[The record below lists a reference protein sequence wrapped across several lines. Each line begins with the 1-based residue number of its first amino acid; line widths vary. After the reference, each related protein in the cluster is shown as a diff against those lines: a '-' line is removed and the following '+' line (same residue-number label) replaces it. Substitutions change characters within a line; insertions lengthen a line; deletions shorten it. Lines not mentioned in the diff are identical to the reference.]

1 MWMNNNCESSSFVLK
16 VKTEWKQC
24 KLVELIEKV
33 QTMALARYG
42 DIRKALTGQGP
53 YYLDDTFKHRAMVYD
68 EWCNK
73 SQGQRDRIFQLFMI
87 DTGRP
92 AQNICQSTDGHR
104 FVPVTPSG
112 GKKTNQCKRKRSKTC
127 RSIKK
132 RKITTEDN

>member
-1 MWMNNNCESSSFVLK
+1 MNNNCESSNFILK

-33 QTMALARYG
+33 QTMVLARYG
-42 DIRKALTGQGP
+42 DIRKALTGRGP

-68 EWCNK
+68 EWCDK
-73 SQGQRDRIFQLFMI
+73 SQGKRDRIFQLFMI

-92 AQNICQSTDGHR
+92 AQNICQSMDGQR

-112 GKKTNQCKRKRSKTC
+112 EKNPNQCKRKRSKTC

>member
-53 YYLDDTFKHRAMVYD
+53 YYLDDTFK
-68 EWCNK
+68 
-73 SQGQRDRIFQLFMI
+73 LFPPEGV
-87 DTGRP
+87 TGT
-92 AQNICQSTDGHR
+92 NLW
-104 FVPVTPSG
+104 PSV
-112 GKKTNQCKRKRSKTC
+112 
-127 RSIKK
+127 
-132 RKITTEDN
+132 D